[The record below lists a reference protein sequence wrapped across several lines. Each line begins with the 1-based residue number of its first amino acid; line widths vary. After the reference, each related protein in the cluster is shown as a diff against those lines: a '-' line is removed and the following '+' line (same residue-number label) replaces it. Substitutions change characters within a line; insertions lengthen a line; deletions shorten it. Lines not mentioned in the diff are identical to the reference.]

1 MKSELS
7 RLLQRR
13 RKRRKGDARELAAR
27 LAPLEEQ
34 RSADAHGFSLPSDS
48 AELVT
53 QQKGA
58 IVVGNQKLN
67 LPRDLIEVEARKGFL
82 VLEPVVL
89 VIVGLMLAFIAFIA
103 WRISRM

>member
-13 RKRRKGDARELAAR
+13 RKPRKGDTRELAAR

-34 RSADAHGFSLPSDS
+34 RPAHAPGVNLPSDR

-53 QQKGA
+53 QEKGA
-58 IVVGNQKLN
+58 IVVGNHKLN
-67 LPRDLIEVEARKGFL
+67 LPRDLMEVDARKGFL

-89 VIVGLMLAFIAFIA
+89 GIVGLMLAFIAFIA

>member
-13 RKRRKGDARELAAR
+13 RKHRKGDTRELAAR

-34 RSADAHGFSLPSDS
+34 RPAHAAGVNLQSDK
-48 AELVT
+48 AELVA

-58 IVVGNQKLN
+58 IVVGNHKLN
-67 LPRDLIEVEARKGFL
+67 LPRDLIEVDARKRF
-82 VLEPVVL
+82 LEPVVL

>member
-13 RKRRKGDARELAAR
+13 RKQRKGDARELAAR

-34 RSADAHGFSLPSDS
+34 KPAHAPGINLPNGS

-58 IVVGNQKLN
+58 IVVGNHKLN
-67 LPRDLIEVEARKGFL
+67 LPPDLIEVDARKRFL
-82 VLEPVVL
+82 FLEPVVL

>member
-13 RKRRKGDARELAAR
+13 RKRRKGDTRELAAR

-34 RSADAHGFSLPSDS
+34 RPAGVSLPSDS

-58 IVVGNQKLN
+58 IVVGNHKLN
-67 LPRDLIEVEARKGFL
+67 LPRDLIEVDARKGFL
-82 VLEPVVL
+82 VLEPVVM

>member
-13 RKRRKGDARELAAR
+13 RKRRKGDTRELAAR

-34 RSADAHGFSLPSDS
+34 KPAGAPGVGPPGDS
-48 AELVT
+48 AELAT

-58 IVVGNQKLN
+58 IVIGNHKLN
-67 LPRDLIEVEARKGFL
+67 LPQDLIEVEARKGFL
-82 VLEPVVL
+82 VLEPVVM

>member
-1 MKSELS
+1 MKSEIS

-13 RKRRKGDARELAAR
+13 RKRRKGDTRELAAR

-34 RSADAHGFSLPSDS
+34 RSDDAQGVSLPSDS

-58 IVVGNQKLN
+58 IVVGNQKLK
-67 LPRDLIEVEARKGFL
+67 LPRDLIEVDARKGFL

-103 WRISRM
+103 WKISRM

>member
-13 RKRRKGDARELAAR
+13 RKPRKGDTRELAAR

-34 RSADAHGFSLPSDS
+34 RPAHAPGVPSDR

-53 QQKGA
+53 QEKGA
-58 IVVGNQKLN
+58 IVVGSHKLN
-67 LPRDLIEVEARKGFL
+67 LPRDLIEVDARKGFL

>member
-7 RLLQRR
+7 RLLHRR
-13 RKRRKGDARELAAR
+13 RKRRKGDTSELAAR

-34 RSADAHGFSLPSDS
+34 KPAGADGFNLPDESG
-48 AELVT
+48 ELAT

-58 IVVGNQKLN
+58 IVVGNHKLN
-67 LPRDLIEVEARKGFL
+67 LPQDLVEVDARKGFPF
-82 VLEPVVL
+82 LEPVVV
-89 VIVGLMLAFIAFIA
+89 VIVGLMLAFIAFLT

>member
-13 RKRRKGDARELAAR
+13 RKRRKGDTRELAAR

-34 RSADAHGFSLPSDS
+34 KPADAPGFDLPHKS

-58 IVVGNQKLN
+58 IVVGNQRLN
-67 LPRDLIEVEARKGFL
+67 LPRDLIEVDARKGFL
-82 VLEPVVL
+82 ILEPVVM

>member
-7 RLLQRR
+7 RLLQHR
-13 RKRRKGDARELAAR
+13 RKRRQRDTRELAAR

-34 RSADAHGFSLPSDS
+34 RPAGAPGVSLPSDS

-58 IVVGNQKLN
+58 IVIGNQKLN
-67 LPRDLIEVEARKGFL
+67 LPRDLIEVDARKGFL
-82 VLEPVVL
+82 VLEPVVM
-89 VIVGLMLAFIAFIA
+89 VIVGLMLVFIAFIA

>member
-13 RKRRKGDARELAAR
+13 RKRQKGDTRELAAR

-34 RSADAHGFSLPSDS
+34 TPANALPGLDS
-48 AELVT
+48 AEPVT

-67 LPRDLIEVEARKGFL
+67 LPRDLIEVDGRKGFL
-82 VLEPVVL
+82 ALEPVVM

>member
-13 RKRRKGDARELAAR
+13 RKRQKRDTRELAAR

-34 RSADAHGFSLPSDS
+34 RPADAPGVSPPSDR
-48 AELVT
+48 AELAT
-53 QQKGA
+53 HPKGA
-58 IVVGNQKLN
+58 IVVGNHKLN
-67 LPRDLIEVEARKGFL
+67 LPRDLIEGDARKGFL

-103 WRISRM
+103 WRISLM